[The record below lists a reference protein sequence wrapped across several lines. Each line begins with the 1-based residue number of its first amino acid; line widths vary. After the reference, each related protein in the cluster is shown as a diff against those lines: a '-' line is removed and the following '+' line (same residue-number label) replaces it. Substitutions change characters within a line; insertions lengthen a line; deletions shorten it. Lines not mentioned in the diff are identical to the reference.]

1 MKKEDKKIFIYALL
15 MSGAVLLIILISCL
29 SDMKFD
35 SMENNY
41 KKIITEQTNEAES
54 YAKNLQLLQE
64 ENVKLKNELDELKN
78 KSSKIT
84 SDGETYSQAMK
95 ILSDIYLLIESGDK
109 EKAKEELEKFDTS
122 TFDDTIINYKKAL
135 IELVK

>member
-1 MKKEDKKIFIYALL
+1 
-15 MSGAVLLIILISCL
+15 
-29 SDMKFD
+29 
-35 SMENNY
+35 
-41 KKIITEQTNEAES
+41 
-54 YAKNLQLLQE
+54 
-64 ENVKLKNELDELKN
+64 
-78 KSSKIT
+78 
-84 SDGETYSQAMK
+84 MK